1 MSKSKNTRYN
11 QFNDDLDEE
20 VSFSKYNEERKNKR
34 RQKRLNAALKTKD
47 VNKLMEYDDDQ

>member
-47 VNKLMEYDDDQ
+47 VSKLIEYDDDQ

>member
-11 QFNDDLDEE
+11 QFNEDLDEE

-34 RQKRLNAALKTKD
+34 RQKRINAALKTKD
-47 VNKLMEYDDDQ
+47 INKLMAYNDDE

>member
-11 QFNDDLDEE
+11 QFNKDLDEE

-34 RQKRLNAALKTKD
+34 RQKRINAALKTKD
-47 VNKLMEYDDDQ
+47 INKLMAYDDDE